1 MMNNG
6 SFGQFQRGNSCSQGR
21 GTASCAQPQQRPTGT
36 CNQPQQRP
44 AGTCSQPQQRPSAPC
59 NQAPPCPP
67 PTCNQSMHPT
77 PPCNHPERPSRPA
90 RPCDEMNREQL
101 LNWISMTK
109 FACVDATLYLDTH
122 PDDLEA
128 IRYFQEH
135 IRLYNEAVK
144 EYAKKYGPLTIAH
157 AHHCDTYWDWVNQPW
172 PWQ

>member
-6 SFGQFQRGNSCSQGR
+6 TYGQFQRGNSCNQGR
-21 GTASCAQPQQRPTGT
+21 GASSCT
-36 CNQPQQRP
+36 
-44 AGTCSQPQQRPSAPC
+44 QPQQRPSGLC
-59 NQAPPCPP
+59 NQAPTCPP
-67 PTCNQSMHPT
+67 PTCNQPMRPT
-77 PPCNHPERPSRPA
+77 LPCNQPVRPTGPSRP
-90 RPCDEMNREQL
+90 CNEMNQEQL